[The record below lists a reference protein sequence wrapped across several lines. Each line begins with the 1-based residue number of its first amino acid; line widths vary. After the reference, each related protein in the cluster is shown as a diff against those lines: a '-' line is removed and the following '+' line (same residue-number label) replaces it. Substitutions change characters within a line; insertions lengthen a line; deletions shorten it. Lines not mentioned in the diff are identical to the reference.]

1 MLKLRININRM
12 ASISILENQYLL
24 SRKILENFEVIDDNR
39 NRLNNFENIAFA
51 EVQYK
56 SVA

>member
-1 MLKLRININRM
+1 M